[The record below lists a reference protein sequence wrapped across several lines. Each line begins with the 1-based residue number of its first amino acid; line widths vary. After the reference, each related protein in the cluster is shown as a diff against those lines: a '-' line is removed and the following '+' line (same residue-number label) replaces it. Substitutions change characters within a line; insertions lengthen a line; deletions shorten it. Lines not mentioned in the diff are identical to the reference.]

1 MTVDDI
7 EDKDNLL
14 VINIPTSKTNK
25 QRTFVINA
33 TTSNGPNF
41 VQIVKKYIC
50 LRPKTEH
57 KRLFVCFKAGKCI
70 NQVVGKNTISKVPQK
85 IAEYLKL
92 PNAEHYTGHSFRR
105 TSATLLV
112 NAGGDI
118 LALKQHGGWKS
129 TNIAEGYVEQSYA
142 KKRKISDQIMGN
154 NVEPELDHNQP
165 STSRSNHHYNVL
177 SENTSNTE
185 APIQTLS
192 SSNGVHISAA
202 QNCTFNINIINSKI

>member
-1 MTVDDI
+1 MTIDDI
-7 EDKDNLL
+7 EEKDNLL
-14 VINIPTSKTNK
+14 VINIHTSKTYK

-33 TTSNGPNF
+33 TTGNGPNF

-57 KRLFVCFKAGKCI
+57 KRLLVCFKAGKCI
-70 NQVVGKNTISKVPQK
+70 NQVVGKNSISKIPQK
-85 IAEYLKL
+85 IAEYLNL

-129 TNIAEGYVEQSYA
+129 TNIAEGYVEQSYT
-142 KKRKISDQIMGN
+142 KKKEKFLIKLWEIM
-154 NVEPELDHNQP
+154 
-165 STSRSNHHYNVL
+165 
-177 SENTSNTE
+177 
-185 APIQTLS
+185 
-192 SSNGVHISAA
+192 
-202 QNCTFNINIINSKI
+202 